1 MMLAVFFAPRGF
13 GLDSRVCSHDGVLL
27 DDIVSAL
34 SKKVD
39 AISDEQQRRVRVG
52 WDMM

>member
-1 MMLAVFFAPRGF
+1 MLVVFFAPRGF

-27 DDIVSAL
+27 DNIMSAL
-34 SKKVD
+34 LKRID
-39 AISDEQQRRVRVG
+39 AASDKQQQRVWVG